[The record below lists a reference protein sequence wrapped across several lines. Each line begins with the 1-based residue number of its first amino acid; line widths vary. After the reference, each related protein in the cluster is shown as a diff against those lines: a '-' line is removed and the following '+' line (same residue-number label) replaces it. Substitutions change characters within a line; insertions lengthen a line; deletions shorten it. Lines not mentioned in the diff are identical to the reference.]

1 MNAPLRAPDIQAAS
15 GLNVFAFF
23 HLNLTFS
30 SIEEERR
37 GEVIARC
44 YWPLLRLAERC
55 GPIGMEISGY
65 TLEEIAARD
74 PEWIGRAKAMIGQG
88 RIELIGSGYSQM
100 IGPLVPA
107 RVTAENLRLGHEV
120 YECLLGTRPR
130 VALINEQAY
139 AAGLVGIY
147 RDAGYDA
154 ILMDW
159 ENPAASHPEWAP
171 ETQYLPQR
179 ARGADGRD
187 IALIWSNTTLFQQL
201 QRFAHG
207 DIDLESYL
215 RFVRSRRGQG
225 ARALCLYASDAEIF
239 DFRPGR
245 FRTEESLSDESEWKR
260 LEEAFLAVTQ
270 DAAMCMPS
278 GALALLAMPGAGQTL
293 SLESAACPVPVKKQR
308 KYNLGRWAVT
318 GRDNLAINAACQ
330 RIYEGIIA
338 REHQP
343 GKVAT
348 AAVTKSAP
356 DDVAGFPSGAGGANQ
371 QIGRVRAQGC
381 ATQNN
386 DWKELCYLWASDFR
400 THLTEKRWAAYRE
413 RLQAADA
420 LWSESVT
427 NPPPPRGAAATDRYI
442 PIETPMLRA
451 TLDRRRGLA
460 IAQLHFAGQE
470 KPALGGLPHGF
481 FDEIALAAD
490 WYTGDSVFEAPGE
503 HKLTD
508 LEWCEARIAH
518 QANGDVV
525 AFARIETPKG
535 PIEKTLRFC
544 AAAPRVEFDLCF
556 DWNDWGKGVLR
567 LGHFTLLPDAF
578 DAKQLTLATTN
589 GGGPEKYELAG
600 QIIEHGAP
608 VSFLVSSS
616 HGFGMTE
623 GWAEIG
629 DGKTALRI
637 DVDRSIAP
645 LLGMLTHRRAGE
657 KLFCQ
662 IQLSALELDD
672 TRKPG
677 AYRAG
682 PRRFRFS
689 VGAI

>member
-1 MNAPLRAPDIQAAS
+1 MNAPLRARDPRAAS
-15 GLNVFAFF
+15 GLSVFAFF
-23 HLNLTFS
+23 HLNLAFS

-37 GEVIARC
+37 GDVIARC

-55 GPIGMEISGY
+55 GPIGLEASGY
-65 TLEEIAARD
+65 TLEEIATRD
-74 PEWIGRAKAMIGQG
+74 PEWIGRAKSLIAQG
-88 RIELIGSGYSQM
+88 RIEPIGSGYSQM
-100 IGPLVPA
+100 IGPLVPG
-107 RVTAENLRLGHEV
+107 RVTAENLRLGNEV
-120 YECLLGTRPR
+120 YARLLGTRPR
-130 VALINEQAY
+130 LALVNEQAY
-139 AAGLVGIY
+139 AAGLVGHY

-154 ILMDW
+154 LLMDW
-159 ENPAASHPEWAP
+159 ENPAANHPEWAP

-207 DIDLESYL
+207 DIALADY
-215 RFVRSRRGQG
+215 RNFVAGRAGEK

-239 DFRPGR
+239 GFRPGR
-245 FRTEESLSDESEWKR
+245 FRTEEKLSGEDEWAR
-260 LEEAFLAVTQ
+260 LEMAFAAIA
-270 DAAMCMPS
+270 DNAAMIAPS
-278 GALALLAMPGAGQTL
+278 QVLSLAAEPNAGQSL

-308 KYNLGRWAVT
+308 KYNLARWAVT

-330 RIYEGIIA
+330 RIY
-338 REHQP
+338 
-343 GKVAT
+343 
-348 AAVTKSAP
+348 
-356 DDVAGFPSGAGGANQ
+356 
-371 QIGRVRAQGC
+371 QGMMESP
-381 ATQNN
+381 NP

-400 THLTEKRWAAYRE
+400 THVTEKRWAAYRT
-413 RLQAADA
+413 RLQAAESQWSKPVRQAPAIQGEAVSERFFKIQTPA
-420 LWSESVT
+420 LS
-427 NPPPPRGAAATDRYI
+427 
-442 PIETPMLRA
+442 A

-460 IAQLHFAGQE
+460 LSDLHFAGQQ
-470 KPALGGLPHGF
+470 KPVLGGLPHGH

-508 LEWCEARIAH
+508 LEWCDAWIARD
-518 QANGDVV
+518 ANGDTL
-525 AFARIETPKG
+525 AFARIETSKG
-535 PIEKTLRFC
+535 VIEKTLRFC
-544 AAAPRVEFDLCF
+544 AGKPRLEFDLRF

-578 DAKQLTLATTN
+578 DIGRLSLSTTN
-589 GGGPEKYELAG
+589 GGARETFALAG
-600 QIIEHGAP
+600 ATIDHGAP

-629 DGKTALRI
+629 DGETGLRI
-637 DVDRSIAP
+637 EIDRATAP
-645 LLGMLTHRRAGE
+645 LLGMLTHRRSGE

-672 TRKPG
+672 TRKPD
-677 AYRAG
+677 AYRPG

-689 VGAI
+689 VSAI